1 MQLSIDIMQKTSQL
15 LLFMDVVQQGSFTK
29 AAALHNMD
37 NSAVSK
43 QIKQLESNLGVQ
55 LLNRSTRSFSL
66 TSAGEEILSETV
78 HLRDSLK
85 QIQLIAD
92 SYQKEPK
99 GILRITS
106 PIYFGQEHLQSVISD
121 FMKKY
126 PDIQVIHSLND
137 KKVDI
142 ISDHFDIAF
151 RLGKL
156 SDSNL
161 IAKRIAATHF
171 LLIASIDFVERF
183 GHPQS
188 TADLISLPA
197 VVYSNRDIT
206 LDRLTIS
213 REVGGSEFDTLQMNS
228 RYKLSDVRTQIRA
241 VQDGLGY
248 GLIDV
253 SNLSQSLK
261 ELGLVQIMP
270 NHHISTMETAL
281 YAIYPHRKQTKL
293 TTAFIEAVQNHIG
306 DPPRWQNYL
315 D

>member
-1 MQLSIDIMQKTSQL
+1 MQKTSQL

-29 AAALHNMD
+29 AATLHNMD

-66 TSAGEEILSETV
+66 TSAGEEILSEAV

-106 PIYFGQEHLQSVISD
+106 PIYFGQEHLQSVISS

-126 PDIQVIHSLND
+126 PNIEVVHSLND
-137 KKVDI
+137 KKVDV

-161 IAKRIAATHF
+161 IAKKVASTHF
-171 LLIASIDFVERF
+171 LLIASTELVEKY
-183 GHPQS
+183 GYPQS
-188 TADLISLPA
+188 TTDLMAMPA
-197 VVYSNRDIT
+197 VVYSNQDIT
-206 LDRLTIS
+206 LDRLTIN
-213 REVGGSEFDTLQMNS
+213 REVGSTEYDTLQMNS
-228 RYKLSDVRTQIRA
+228 RYKLSDVRTQIQA

-248 GLIDV
+248 ALIDV
-253 SNLSQSLK
+253 SNLSQPLK
-261 ELGLVQIMP
+261 ASGLVQIMP
-270 NHHISTMETAL
+270 NHKISTMETAL

-315 D
+315 GNSF

>member
-1 MQLSIDIMQKTSQL
+1 MQKTSQL

-29 AAALHNMD
+29 AATLHNMD

-43 QIKQLESNLGVQ
+43 QIKQLESNLGVR

-66 TSAGEEILSETV
+66 TSAGEEILSEAV

-106 PIYFGQEHLQSVISD
+106 PIYFGQEHLQSVISS

-126 PDIQVIHSLND
+126 PNIEVVHSLND
-137 KKVDI
+137 KKVDV

-161 IAKRIAATHF
+161 IAKKVASTHF
-171 LLIASIDFVERF
+171 LLIASTELVEKY
-183 GHPQS
+183 GYPQS
-188 TADLISLPA
+188 TTDLMAMPA
-197 VVYSNRDIT
+197 VVYSNQDIT
-206 LDRLTIS
+206 LDRLTIN
-213 REVGGSEFDTLQMNS
+213 REVGSTEYDTLQMNS
-228 RYKLSDVRTQIRA
+228 RYKLSDVRTQIQA

-248 GLIDV
+248 ALIDV
-253 SNLSQSLK
+253 SNLSQPLK
-261 ELGLVQIMP
+261 ASGLVQIMP
-270 NHHISTMETAL
+270 NHKISTMETAL

-315 D
+315 GNSF

>member
-1 MQLSIDIMQKTSQL
+1 MQKTSQL

-29 AAALHNMD
+29 AATLHNMD

-66 TSAGEEILSETV
+66 TSAGEEILSEAV

-106 PIYFGQEHLQSVISD
+106 PIYFGQEHLQSVISS

-126 PDIQVIHSLND
+126 PNIEVVHSLND
-137 KKVDI
+137 KKVDV

-161 IAKRIAATHF
+161 IAKKVASTHF
-171 LLIASIDFVERF
+171 LLIASTELVEKY
-183 GHPQS
+183 GYPQS
-188 TADLISLPA
+188 TTDLMSMPA
-197 VVYSNRDIT
+197 VVYSNQDIT
-206 LDRLTIS
+206 LDRLTIN
-213 REVGGSEFDTLQMNS
+213 REVGSTEYDTLQMNS
-228 RYKLSDVRTQIRA
+228 RYKLSDVRTQIQA

-248 GLIDV
+248 ALIDV
-253 SNLSQSLK
+253 SNLSQPLK
-261 ELGLVQIMP
+261 ASGLVQIMP
-270 NHHISTMETAL
+270 NHKISTMETAL

-315 D
+315 GNSF